1 MQGAICEAL
10 TAQLTHSLL
19 KQKSNFGISNS
30 LLFNNSVVRL
40 GVNIGFVTSVVI
52 INRII
57 GYTIKSALN

>member
-1 MQGAICEAL
+1 MQRAICEAL
-10 TAQLTHSLL
+10 TAQLMRSLL

-30 LLFNNSVVRL
+30 LLLNKSVVRL